1 MWTYSGDPT
10 DSAKDEVRFLIG
22 DTDSSSQLISDEEVN
37 YLVGIYPASAGT
49 ANFLAAAAAARS
61 IAARYTGAVSKQV
74 GSLRINLAE
83 RASQYAELAKT
94 LEEAATTGAG
104 QVIGAPILGGGGR
117 TYLME
122 REWFDDHSP

>member
-22 DTDSSSQLISDEEVN
+22 DTDSSTQLISDEEIN
-37 YLVGIYPASAGT
+37 YLVGIHPAVVGSA
-49 ANFLAAAAAARS
+49 NYLAAAAAAR
-61 IAARYTGAVSKQV
+61 AVAGKYTGAVSKQV

-83 RASQYAELAKT
+83 RASQYAELAKS
-94 LEEAATTGAG
+94 LEEAATTGVG
-104 QVIGAPILGGGGR
+104 QIIGAPILGGGGR